1 MTQTPKGSFAASS
14 RVDGPIH
21 TSPSNGFASG
31 STILTLDGALPVE
44 HLSPGDR
51 IITRDRGM
59 VLLRGLSARLARIET
74 VQIAAGSLG
83 HTAPEADAL
92 IPADHRLLL
101 RDWRA
106 EALFGRKQALV
117 TARDLVDGEFIRM
130 GPTRELRLF
139 DLVFDAAHIL
149 YVDGLELAC
158 EPPEPLRRA
167 A

>member
-1 MTQTPKGSFAASS
+1 MTQIPKGSFAASP
-14 RVDGPIH
+14 RVDDPER
-21 TSPSNGFASG
+21 TSISNGFPIG

-51 IITRDRGM
+51 IITRNRGM
-59 VLLRGLSARLARIET
+59 VLLHGLKARRARVET

-83 HTAPEADAL
+83 QGVPAADIL
-92 IPADHRLLL
+92 IPADQRVLL

-106 EALFGRKQALV
+106 EALFGREQALV
-117 TARDLVDGEFIRM
+117 AARDLVDGEFIRR
-130 GPTRELRLF
+130 GPVRDLRLF
-139 DLVFDAAHIL
+139 DLIFDAPHIL
-149 YVDGLELAC
+149 YVDGLELSC

>member
-1 MTQTPKGSFAASS
+1 MTQTPRGSFAASQ
-14 RVDGPIH
+14 RVDDPIH
-21 TSPSNGFASG
+21 LSVSNGFALG

-59 VLLRGLSARLARIET
+59 VLLRGLAARVARVET
-74 VQIAAGSLG
+74 VRIAAGSLG
-83 HTAPEADAL
+83 HSAPPADAV
-92 IPADHRLLL
+92 IPAGHQILL

-106 EALFGRKQALV
+106 EALSGRKQALV
-117 TARDLVDGEFIRM
+117 PARDLIDGEFVRPGPIREM
-130 GPTRELRLF
+130 RLF
-139 DLVFDAAHIL
+139 DLFFDAAHIL

-158 EPPEPLRRA
+158 DPVEPLRRA